1 MPSRYAHL
9 EQRIAGE
16 QQTFARPLRSLLRG
30 APVVCDESCRVSEA
44 AALMREKGV
53 GSLVVLDGA
62 RRPCGIITSHD
73 LVGALADGAGPEAVA
88 GRMTRAPFT
97 LPAHALA
104 YEAALAMIAQRIR
117 HVLVTDEGKL
127 VGVVSER
134 DLFSLQ
140 RLGLGEMTMEIRAA
154 RDIGVLAE
162 IAAEIRKLTSGL
174 VANGVA
180 AGQLMALVSVLN
192 DCLSHR
198 VIDLVRGRHQLEHIS
213 WCWLAFGSEGRL
225 EQTFS
230 SDQDNGLL
238 FTAHDGAPAA
248 RVRERLLPFA
258 AEVNQALDLCGF
270 PLCKGKVMA
279 SNPELC
285 LSQQEWRSKMAGW
298 IEASVPKALLDAAIC
313 FDFRPIYGDDSL
325 AEGLRSEVWE
335 LVRQYPVFLRHMAQ
349 NALQTPPALGRLGG
363 FATSDVPGGE
373 RTIDLK
379 AQGARVFVDAARIFA
394 LARAIPQT
402 GTAER
407 LRAARNALGMSEA
420 EADAAIEAF
429 FAIQAVR
436 LRHQAQPQG
445 AEARV
450 PNRVDPVR
458 LGRMEASQLKEALR
472 VARELQDRLALEYQ
486 L

>member
-9 EQRIAGE
+9 ERRIAGE
-16 QQTFARPLRSLLRG
+16 QQTFARPLRSLLGR
-30 APVVCDESCRVSEA
+30 APVVCDEACRIAEA
-44 AALMREKGV
+44 AALMRARGV
-53 GSLVVLDGA
+53 GSLVVLDGG
-62 RRPCGIITSHD
+62 RQPSGIITSHD
-73 LVGALADGAGPEAVA
+73 LVGALADGAGAEPVA
-88 GRMTRAPFT
+88 ARMTRAPFA

-104 YEAALAMIAQRIR
+104 YEAALAMVARRIR
-117 HVLVTDEGKL
+117 HILVTDEGKL
-127 VGVVSER
+127 AGVVSER

-140 RLGLGEMTMEIRAA
+140 RLGLGEVTMEIRLAN
-154 RDIGVLAE
+154 DVGVLAE
-162 IAAEIRKLTSGL
+162 IAAEIRKLTMGL
-174 VANGVA
+174 VKNGVA

-198 VIDLVRGRHQLEHIS
+198 VIDLVRQRHDLEHIS

-248 RVRERLLPFA
+248 QVRERLLPFA

-285 LSQQEWRSKMAGW
+285 LSLQEWRAKMAGW
-298 IEASVPKALLDAAIC
+298 IEAAVPKALLDAAIC

-325 AEGLRSEVWE
+325 AEQLRTGVWE
-335 LVRQYPVFLRHMAQ
+335 LVRQHPVFLRHMAQ

-363 FATSDVPGGE
+363 FATGDVPGGE
-373 RTIDLK
+373 GTIDLK

-394 LARAIPQT
+394 LAQAIPQT
-402 GTAER
+402 STAER
-407 LRAARNALGMSEA
+407 LRAARGALGMGEA
-420 EADAAIEAF
+420 EAGAAIDAF
-429 FAIQAVR
+429 FAVQAVR
-436 LRHQAQPQG
+436 LKHQARPQG
-445 AEARV
+445 AEPRLQ
-450 PNRVDPVR
+450 NRIDPAR